1 MSDKTPIHDLLGR
14 IKEHWP
20 AADAA
25 ETDIVFM
32 ILRLQD
38 LIRINTEAVL
48 DGFDLSHASFE
59 VLVAL
64 RARPAPRQ
72 LTPTELY
79 RSALLSSGGTTKIL
93 IQLEKRGLIE
103 RIANPADG
111 RSKIVRL
118 TSEGEA
124 LVESAMA
131 KVMDCDRQFFAGLD
145 DSTGL
150 ADLKNAL
157 TLALG
162 QLEQ

>member
-20 AADAA
+20 TADTA

-38 LIRINTEAVL
+38 LIRINTESVL
-48 DGFDLSHASFE
+48 DDFDLSHASFE

-64 RARPAPRQ
+64 RARPEPRQ

-93 IQLEKRGLIE
+93 IQLESRGLIE
-103 RIANPADG
+103 RIANPSDG

-118 TSEGEA
+118 TDAGAA
-124 LVESAMA
+124 LVETAMTD
-131 KVMDCDRQFFAGLD
+131 VMACDRSFFTNIEDPSGLSNLRATLFD
-145 DSTGL
+145 AL
-150 ADLKNAL
+150 HDL
-157 TLALG
+157 
-162 QLEQ
+162 ER